1 MSQCFILTGEMVASR
16 QASLRA
22 LNALRKIAKDLNI
35 NFAMNNVMWTDN
47 VPYLGS
53 CYRPCR

>member
-1 MSQCFILTGEMVASR
+1 MVASR

-22 LNALRKIAKDLNI
+22 LNALRKIAEDLNI

-53 CYRPCR
+53 CYLPCR